1 MRSPYTPLHRAWNV
15 KQGLPGQTVDD
26 VPKAHS
32 PHYVSYRVQQSATI
46 GGPAAWFHGRFT
58 HFLMEVLTMHRHV
71 WMILAALV
79 IVAFLPVFAGDHHSK
94 CTYGTQECLDHM
106 ANKLK
111 NSGWVGVELDTE
123 NAEGYEVNKV
133 ITGSPAEAAGL
144 QAGDILVALNGVGLK
159 KENDEALSKARKE
172 WKPGQVVSYSVKR
185 GSGTR
190 EVSVTLG
197 SWPAD
202 ALARV
207 IGEHML
213 EHAGSEIAAAK

>member
-1 MRSPYTPLHRAWNV
+1 MMFPKRIPPITIPTEHSSRQPSLVR
-15 KQGLPGQTVDD
+15 QPG
-26 VPKAHS
+26 
-32 PHYVSYRVQQSATI
+32 
-46 GGPAAWFHGRFT
+46 FT
-58 HFLMEVLTMHRHV
+58 ERHPNFPMEVLTMHRHV
-71 WMILAALV
+71 WIFLAALL
-79 IVAFLPVFAGDHHSK
+79 IVAFLPVFAGEHHSK

-123 NAEGYEVNKV
+123 NPEGYEVTKV
-133 ITGSPAEAAGL
+133 IAGSPAETAGL
-144 QAGDILVALNGVGLK
+144 QSGDILMALNGVSLK

-172 WKPGQVVSYSVKR
+172 WKPGQVVSYTVKR
-185 GSGTR
+185 GGGSK

-197 SWPAD
+197 TWPAD

>member
-1 MRSPYTPLHRAWNV
+1 MFPKQIPPITNPTEYNSRQPSVARQPGFAEGSPN
-15 KQGLPGQTVDD
+15 
-26 VPKAHS
+26 
-32 PHYVSYRVQQSATI
+32 
-46 GGPAAWFHGRFT
+46 
-58 HFLMEVLTMHRHV
+58 FLKEVLTMHRHV
-71 WMILAALV
+71 WMVLAVLAVL
-79 IVAFLPVFAGDHHSK
+79 AFLPVFAGGDHHSK

-123 NAEGYEVNKV
+123 NQEGYLVNKV
-133 ITGSPAEAAGL
+133 IAGSPAEAAGL
-144 QAGDILVALNGVGLK
+144 QSGDILVALNGVGLK
-159 KENDEALSKARKE
+159 KENDEAMSKARKE
-172 WKPGQVVSYSVKR
+172 WKPGQVVSYTVKR
-185 GSGTR
+185 GSSSK

-197 SWPAD
+197 AWPAD